1 MHLARL
7 RQGLAITLALAATGV
22 AAPAAAQQA
31 PYTVTGRVVES
42 GSARPLSGVSVVL
55 SGTQLGAMTNEEGA
69 FTLRAQVQPGEY
81 TLQYTRLG
89 FGRRTSPIT
98 LGENRTVAVATM
110 ELSAAAVQLNEV
122 VVTGTGAAAEKRQ
135 LGNTV
140 ATVGG
145 EEVNRAPAAQSID
158 KALQGKVLGAVI
170 SQNNGQPGGGVSI
183 RLRGTGSILG
193 GAEPLIVIDGVIVE
207 NNSEALVSL
216 GANAGRGGAALTN
229 SLSDIAPGDIERVEV
244 VKGAAA
250 AALYGSRANNGV
262 IQIFTKRGRQGAP
275 EVTYRIEG
283 STGEAPNR
291 YKLNQ
296 SPVAGRGDVLYGGAT
311 FGAPITRYDYQ
322 DRIFQNSTGVTNQL
336 SVTGGSSGTSYY
348 ASALWQNERGIM
360 RSTGLNNVNTRAS
373 VTQQLSDKLS
383 FTVNGNYIQRT
394 SNFVP
399 EGEQTQGVITTL
411 IFTPTSF
418 NPAYDATLGRYPY
431 SPIIGTNALDVIEN
445 WKAESKVDRFIGS
458 FNTTWSPLTDLTVN
472 YTFGL
477 DRANEGFV
485 YYQPPRSTGA
495 NFTGLVQAPH
505 RSVQRYN
512 NDLTATHLGQ
522 FGPAVTTSTT
532 LGFRQTSDW
541 TNEVRA
547 AASGLSPGQTT
558 VGSGGATPSAS
569 EGIVELRTL
578 GGFVEERVGLGDR
591 LFLTGG
597 VNYEGASAFGPDERW
612 QAFPRLGASWN
623 IEREPFFDESF
634 LASAFSTLRL
644 RAAWG
649 QSGGQPPSAY
659 SIFDNYNVGSRA
671 GRPAL
676 VPGSQSGNPGLKP
689 ERQREYEAG
698 FDAAVLEDRASV
710 EFTWYDKR
718 TEDLVLGVNL
728 PLSSGF
734 STQLQN
740 VGALSNKGIE
750 VALNALLANT
760 DRVQWNSRLQYAANR
775 SRVEKLVT
783 PNDTLIYGYL
793 NAVVV
798 GQPVGAFYGAYYP
811 RDAQGNILTGRVNAQ
826 CQPIAGTEDIVVRAR
841 GPIYTGANGQPT
853 CDVLKKFLG
862 SPEPDFT
869 LAWNNDFTIGSRTN
883 VSILLDGRFGNKV
896 ANFSR
901 RISDYFGAGQTN
913 ENEQCVLSGTTT
925 YCEYTLNSERHLL
938 YEEFV
943 EDGSFVKLREVAL
956 RYTLDQPWVQ
966 RTGAERVV
974 LTLAG
979 RNLHT
984 WTNYSGIDPEVN
996 LFSAN
1001 TVARGVE
1008 FGTSPIPRTFAL
1020 GASFTF

>member
-1 MHLARL
+1 MNLARL
-7 RQGLAITLALAATGV
+7 RQGFAIALACVASGI

-31 PYTVTGRVVES
+31 PYTITGRVVES
-42 GSARPLSGVSVVL
+42 GSARPLASVSVVI
-55 SGTQLGAMTNEEGA
+55 SGTQLGTMTNEEGA

-89 FGRRTSPIT
+89 FGRRTAPVT
-98 LGENRTVAVATM
+98 LGENRTVAVGTM

-145 EEVNRAPAAQSID
+145 EEVNQAPAAQSID

-207 NNSEALVSL
+207 NSSEALVSL
-216 GANAGRGGAALTN
+216 GANAGRGGAALSN

-275 EVTYRIEG
+275 EVTYRIEAT
-283 STGEAPNR
+283 TGEAPNR
-291 YKLNQ
+291 YALNM
-296 SPVAGRGDVLYGGAT
+296 SPVAGRGDVLFAGAAAM
-311 FGAPITRYDYQ
+311 GDPITRYDYQ
-322 DRIFQNSTGVTNQL
+322 DQIFQNSAGVTNQL
-336 SVTGGSSGTSYY
+336 SVTGGSAGTSYY

-373 VTQQLSDKLS
+373 VTQQLGDKLS
-383 FTVNGNYIQRT
+383 FTVNGNYIQRRT
-394 SNFVP
+394 NFVP

-418 NPAYDATLGRYPY
+418 NPAYDANLGRYPY
-431 SPIIGTNALDVIEN
+431 SPIIGTNALDVIAN
-445 WKAESKVDRFIGS
+445 WNAESNVDRFIGS
-458 FNTTWSPLTDLTVN
+458 FKTTWSPLADLSVN

-477 DRANEGFV
+477 DRANEAFT

-495 NFTGLVQAPH
+495 NFTGLIQAPH

-512 NDLTATHLGQ
+512 NDLTATHLGG
-522 FGPAVTTSTT
+522 FGPSVTTSTT
-532 LGFRQTSDW
+532 VGFRQTADW

-547 AASGLSPGQTT
+547 AAGGLSPGQTT
-558 VGSGGATPSAS
+558 VGAGGATPSAS
-569 EGIVELRTL
+569 QGIVEVRTL
-578 GGFVEERVGLGDR
+578 SGFVEERLGFGDR

-597 VNYEGASAFGPDERW
+597 VNYEGASAFGADERW

-634 LASAFSTLRL
+634 LGSALSTLRL
-644 RAAWG
+644 RAAYG

-659 SIFDNYNVGSRA
+659 SIFDTYSVGSRA
-671 GRPAL
+671 GKPAL
-676 VPGSQSGNPGLKP
+676 VPGSLAGNPGLKP

-698 FDAAVLEDRASV
+698 FDAAFLEDRASV

-718 TEDLVLGVNL
+718 TKDLVLGVNL

-734 STQLQN
+734 SQQLQN
-740 VGALSNKGIE
+740 VGALSNKGVEI
-750 VALNALLANT
+750 ALNALAVNT
-760 DRVQWNSRLQYAANR
+760 DRLQWNSRLQYAANR
-775 SRVEKLVT
+775 SRVEELVT

-798 GQPVGAFYGAYYP
+798 GQPVGVFYGSYYP
-811 RDAQGNILTGRVNAQ
+811 RDAQGNIVTTGRLDAS
-826 CQPIAGTEDIVVRAR
+826 CQPIAGTEGLIVARAR
-841 GPIYTGANGQPT
+841 GTVGTNNCTIM
-853 CDVLKKFLG
+853 KKFLG

-901 RISDYFGAGQTN
+901 RISEYFGAGERN
-913 ENEQCVLSGTTT
+913 ENEQCVTSGAV
-925 YCEYTLNSERHLL
+925 YCQYTLNVERHLL

-1008 FGTSPIPRTFAL
+1008 FGTSPIPRTVAL